1 VFTNGCF
8 DLLHRGHA
16 SLLARARTL
25 GDRLV
30 VGVNSDES
38 VRHLKGSGR
47 PYMPVEDR
55 AYLLASLRCVDAVT
69 VFDEDTPLAL
79 IRALQP
85 DVLVKGGD
93 YRPEEIVGADE
104 VHAVGGRVC
113 TLPLEEGLSSSDL
126 VRRLRGA

>member
-1 VFTNGCF
+1 
-8 DLLHRGHA
+8 
-16 SLLARARTL
+16 
-25 GDRLV
+25 
-30 VGVNSDES
+30 
-38 VRHLKGSGR
+38 
-47 PYMPVEDR
+47 MPVEDR

-126 VRRLRGA
+126 VRRLRGS

>member
-126 VRRLRGA
+126 VRRLRGS